1 MKNAYDIINDPFL
14 NKGTA
19 FSAEERELFKLNGMI
34 PDKIQTIEEQAAQAY
49 QAMSMKTNDVDKRH
63 FLMKVFSHN
72 RTLFYYLFSQHV
84 EDFLP
89 IVYDPCIADTIRN
102 YSEYY
107 TTPQNSAFL
116 SIDNPENMEDAL
128 KNAAYGRDI
137 NLIVVTDAEAI
148 LGIGDWGLN
157 GVAISIGKLMV
168 YTAAAGLDP
177 QRVLPVVLDV
187 GTNRQE
193 LLDDPLYLGNKHKRV
208 SGEPYYKFVDQFVQT
223 VEKLFPNLYLHFED
237 FGRQCS

>member
-102 YSEYY
+102 YSE
-107 TTPQNSAFL
+107 
-116 SIDNPENMEDAL
+116 
-128 KNAAYGRDI
+128 
-137 NLIVVTDAEAI
+137 
-148 LGIGDWGLN
+148 
-157 GVAISIGKLMV
+157 
-168 YTAAAGLDP
+168 
-177 QRVLPVVLDV
+177 
-187 GTNRQE
+187 
-193 LLDDPLYLGNKHKRV
+193 
-208 SGEPYYKFVDQFVQT
+208 
-223 VEKLFPNLYLHFED
+223 
-237 FGRQCS
+237 

>member
-84 EDFLP
+84 EDFFRLYMTHVLP
-89 IVYDPCIADTIRN
+89 IRFAITANIIRLRRIPPF
-102 YSEYY
+102 Y
-107 TTPQNSAFL
+107 
-116 SIDNPENMEDAL
+116 
-128 KNAAYGRDI
+128 R
-137 NLIVVTDAEAI
+137 LITRKI
-148 LGIGDWGLN
+148 WKTL
-157 GVAISIGKLMV
+157 
-168 YTAAAGLDP
+168 
-177 QRVLPVVLDV
+177 
-187 GTNRQE
+187 
-193 LLDDPLYLGNKHKRV
+193 
-208 SGEPYYKFVDQFVQT
+208 
-223 VEKLFPNLYLHFED
+223 
-237 FGRQCS
+237 